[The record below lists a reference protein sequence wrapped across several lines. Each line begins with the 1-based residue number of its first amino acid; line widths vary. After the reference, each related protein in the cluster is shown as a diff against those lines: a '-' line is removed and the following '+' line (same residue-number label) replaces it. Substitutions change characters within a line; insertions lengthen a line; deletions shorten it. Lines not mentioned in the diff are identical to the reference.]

1 MATIHPNEYRNL
13 LEDSV
18 TQLLKEKL
26 EMLMREEIKNF
37 LQVEQESERHNSRN
51 GYYERTWETRHGKID
66 DLQVPRDRNG
76 HFQTQLFEP
85 YQRRDGWLEETVI
98 HMYKGG
104 MSTRD
109 IAKFIETMF
118 GTHYSPTTVSNITN
132 TVLEDIV
139 QWQSRPL
146 EKRYSVLYLDGL
158 YIKLRRN
165 TVDSEVIYLVMG
177 INEQGH
183 REILGFYIG
192 GQESSNGWR
201 EILQDLYRRGLHEVL
216 LGVFDGLP
224 GLEDAFRD
232 VYPKADVQ
240 HCVVHKVRS
249 TMPKI
254 RVQDKTEFLDDL
266 KTI

>member
-1 MATIHPNEYRNL
+1 
-13 LEDSV
+13 
-18 TQLLKEKL
+18 
-26 EMLMREEIKNF
+26 
-37 LQVEQESERHNSRN
+37 
-51 GYYERTWETRHGKID
+51 
-66 DLQVPRDRNG
+66 
-76 HFQTQLFEP
+76 
-85 YQRRDGWLEETVI
+85 
-98 HMYKGG
+98 
-104 MSTRD
+104 
-109 IAKFIETMF
+109 
-118 GTHYSPTTVSNITN
+118 
-132 TVLEDIV
+132 
-139 QWQSRPL
+139 PL

-201 EILQDLYRRGLHEVL
+201 EILQDLYRRGLQEVL

-232 VYPKADVQ
+232 VYSKADVQ

-254 RVQDKTEFLDDL
+254 RAQDKTEFLDDL
-266 KTI
+266 KTVYTALDGDLARAAFDTVKEKWRKRYPKELKSWEDQLPTLLTYYKYPPLIRPAIYTSNAIERTNKELRKRLRPMNSLPNIEAAEKIVYLEALDYNETWSCRSIRGFSDPETKEKLKQMFLKRYGTSEPA